1 MSEYTNKVL
10 ATYYDDIKKLEA
22 ENARLKELNREMVEA
37 LNVWAN
43 GTCKDTECEKTI
55 NMLRNRGILSK
66 AEWREEEAERR
77 EANKRLA
84 NQQYLNYVREGE

>member
-37 LNVWAN
+37 FHRIYDLSWN
-43 GTCKDTECEKTI
+43 GAKCWCDAPIRKVCTE
-55 NMLRNRGILSK
+55 MLAK
-66 AEWREEEAERR
+66 AEV
-77 EANKRLA
+77 
-84 NQQYLNYVREGE
+84 QGE